1 MWQLDADH
9 PDKNGLQLRKLAFVL
24 KAAAKFAAERGF
36 KFGVFWDYCACAAA
50 PVEPRGP
57 MHTPP
62 ASPSPLPLAHPH
74 RLPQRSRE
82 ASAKGEDDR
91 TAEEKATFGR
101 GLKGINEFY
110 GHQWTHVLLV
120 DTELPPGPKTNS
132 KQYLKRGWCLMEYY
146 ASGIVKDSIYLISLS
161 KLSGEETDW
170 YEVCDKG
177 KAGRAPPMAPAA
189 FAVKLESGVATGEVG
204 FTNKGDVPLVTGIY
218 DKAFMTEMTKATTLF
233 YASLGWDDAQAVQ
246 LCEALRHAHAH
257 GGLRELKVLRLDSN
271 KLGDGFVK
279 SLVALLDEGGLV
291 NVQELGL
298 SCNAI
303 SDAGMREL
311 AAAVARGGLPK
322 CTIPCQR
329 AQMEYYASGVGGLP
343 NGSRTCY
350 GGLNLD
356 HNPGSGVCVEEALV
370 GGKRGRSGRARR
382 VMDAAAGALSRISVS
397 SLSSSSGSFGSG
409 RSRGGKRRARGGAKG
424 IRV

>member
-1 MWQLDADH
+1 MQWWPGGARDLVPLGPRRLRTAPPRRLAPSIPSLILRTWQLDADH

-24 KAAAKFAAERGF
+24 KAAAKRAAEYGF
-36 KFGVFWDYCACAAA
+36 KFGVFWDYCACAAGARRTSRPNAHRTGLA
-50 PVEPRGP
+50 P
-57 MHTPP
+57 TPL
-62 ASPSPLPLAHPH
+62 SLARRH

-110 GHQWTHVLLV
+110 GHQLTRVPLV

-132 KQYLKRGWCLMEYY
+132 QQYLKRGWCLMEYY
-146 ASGIVKDSIYLISLS
+146 ASGIVKDSFYLISLS

-218 DKAFMTEMTKATTLF
+218 DKAFMTEMTKATGLS
-233 YASLGWDDAQAVQ
+233 YGALGWDDAQGVQ

-257 GGLRELKVLRLDSN
+257 GGLRELKVLRLSYN
-271 KLGDGFVK
+271 KLGDGFTTAF
-279 SLVALLDEGGLV
+279 VALLDEGGLA
-291 NVQELGL
+291 NVERLHLNG
-298 SCNAI
+298 NAI

-322 CTIPCQR
+322 CTDL
-329 AQMEYYASGVGGLP
+329 YLY
-343 NGSRTCY
+343 
-350 GGLNLD
+350 D
-356 HNPGSGVCVEEALV
+356 NPGSGAPVKEALAQR
-370 GGKRGRSGRARR
+370 KSS
-382 VMDAAAGALSRISVS
+382 DALS
-397 SLSSSSGSFGSG
+397 
-409 RSRGGKRRARGGAKG
+409 A
-424 IRV
+424 